1 MMVSEE
7 LIMFFTVAITN
18 MFVLY
23 LVMRNMNK

>member
-18 MFVLY
+18 MLVVY
-23 LVMRNMNK
+23 LVIRNMKR

>member
-18 MFVLY
+18 MLALY
-23 LVMRNMNK
+23 LVMRNMKK